1 MLDNETLSDL
11 FETSINRVDEA
22 LRQLDALIKDIKR
35 RLLSGVRIGVH
46 EVKIDIDSL
55 VSRLSGEDVYE
66 ELSQAALLL
75 AMGFDSD
82 VNVSRLVSDM
92 RRAFS
97 LYRALGAY
105 PEKEKFR
112 ADIAILH
119 KLYMGI
125 MYHVKGLRLPNGFW
139 SDLIS
144 LIHKKSI
151 IPEIGVVAEFTLEPS
166 IFDELLR
173 RIEMIRDFSHSPK
186 EVYAAGEVLLAL
198 KGSLRDKLSNPVYR
212 VIYER
217 LKELEEEWRSSKSVS
232 LAMID
237 RLKELLNELARYE
250 RERREK
256 SLPER
261 LVYDVK
267 EFISRQYKIHVEKLV
282 NTEQV
287 LQRIVNR
294 YVSVPVSTFYEQ
306 DRKELR
312 LALLKDL
319 FKILSMKEVEVQQI
333 AHVLAD
339 YIESEVVYELRRNR

>member
-1 MLDNETLSDL
+1 
-11 FETSINRVDEA
+11 
-22 LRQLDALIKDIKR
+22 
-35 RLLSGVRIGVH
+35 
-46 EVKIDIDSL
+46 
-55 VSRLSGEDVYE
+55 
-66 ELSQAALLL
+66 
-75 AMGFDSD
+75 
-82 VNVSRLVSDM
+82 
-92 RRAFS
+92 
-97 LYRALGAY
+97 
-105 PEKEKFR
+105 
-112 ADIAILH
+112 
-119 KLYMGI
+119 MGI

-144 LIHKKSI
+144 LIHKKTI
-151 IPEIGVVAEFTLEPS
+151 IPEIGVVDEVTLEPS

-173 RIEMIRDFSHSPK
+173 HTKMIRDFSHSPK

-217 LKELEEEWRSSKSVS
+217 LKELEEEWRSSRTVS
-232 LAMID
+232 LAMIN
-237 RLKELLNELARYE
+237 RLKELLSELARYE

-267 EFISRQYKIHVEKLV
+267 EFIYRQYKIHVEKLV

-287 LQRIVNR
+287 LQKMVNR
-294 YVSVPVSTFYEQ
+294 YVSVPVPTFYEQ

-319 FKILSMKEVEVQQI
+319 FKILSMKEGDVQQI
-333 AHVLAD
+333 ARALAD